1 MEGLCTAAI
10 IKWKVVK
17 VGIENGDFT
26 VKVKADVSK
35 RWKKREG

>member
-17 VGIENGDFT
+17 VGIENRDFT